1 MRFLRKATTDG
12 SALQYSRR
20 LYEPSRIMTGS
31 RRGRRCMKPLEGL
44 FVLLLLLMSVLLG
57 GLGSSADAAGLCA
70 NPGGQ
75 TGPKDCLLQCGTKRL
90 CQLGITPF
98 ISIPGSHM
106 LEAPLYLY

>member
-1 MRFLRKATTDG
+1 
-12 SALQYSRR
+12 
-20 LYEPSRIMTGS
+20 
-31 RRGRRCMKPLEGL
+31 MKPLEGL

-106 LEAPLYLY
+106 LEAPLYLYAAWLLIESRHAGSSRLFPHWLSR